1 MSSLIDLYDNALIY
15 YPNIFFTLLSIFTIF
30 GLFLLLK
37 VLFAFKKE
45 FKRVVS
51 EINKDLRRI
60 KIKGIKTKKIP
71 QVEFSLTD
79 IFLIL
84 LKFIFK
90 FTIAIVSLINIFLTY
105 IELQTKKIA
114 RKIGKEILIG
124 E

>member
-1 MSSLIDLYDNALIY
+1 MNSLIDLYDNALIY
-15 YPNIFFTLLSIFTIF
+15 YPNIFLSLLGIFTIL
-30 GLFLLLK
+30 GLFFLLR

-51 EINKDLRRI
+51 EINTDLRRI
-60 KIKGIKTKKIP
+60 KIKGIKTKKMP
-71 QVEFSLTD
+71 QIKFSLTD

-90 FTIAIVSLINIFLTY
+90 FIITIVSLINNFLTY

-114 RKIGKEILIG
+114 RKIGEEILT
-124 E
+124 ED